1 MPTPYDPSVDDVAA
15 LLQARLERRGGGK
28 AQTFDDTTSPTGT
41 QVGLLAGQAGRRVA
55 ASIGTELC
63 PAAADLADDAIQAA
77 AIYAAMLV
85 EQSYFPE
92 QTRNAGS
99 SFQSLKS
106 LWDDAIRTL
115 TEAVGERCGSGDGGA
130 VGGEGQRPRAWFD
143 ALPLIGRS
151 SPDW

>member
-1 MPTPYDPSVDDVAA
+1 MATPWDPSVDDVAA

-28 AQTFDDTTSPTGT
+28 AETFDDSTSPTGD
-41 QVGLLAGQAGRRVA
+41 QVALLAGQAGRRVA
-55 ASIGTELC
+55 ASIGNELC
-63 PAAADLADDAIQAA
+63 ADAAHLADDAINAA

-106 LWDDAIRTL
+106 LWDDAIKTL
-115 TEAVGERCGSGDGGA
+115 TASVGELCGNVAGAGDSG
-130 VGGEGQRPRAWFD
+130 GQSPRSWFD
-143 ALPLIGRS
+143 SLPLIGRS
-151 SPDW
+151 GPEW